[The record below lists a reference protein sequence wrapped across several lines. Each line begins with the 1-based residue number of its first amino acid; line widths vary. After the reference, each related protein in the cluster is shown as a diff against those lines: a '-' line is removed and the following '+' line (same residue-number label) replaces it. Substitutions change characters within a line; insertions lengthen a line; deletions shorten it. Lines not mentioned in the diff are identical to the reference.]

1 MNAENNLFS
10 SFIYKKADLVLL
22 TCMVFTH
29 QTFEQII
36 AYFLRH
42 WMFISQRSG
51 DSCKQHS
58 KLYCVSFTLLKK
70 HILQKLYYCM
80 QNKWCIY
87 PLCLQK
93 SRFVSTQARCSSN
106 YKYLL
111 ELLYS
116 ISEWARWGLCNYY
129 FQSFYGIFVALTCW
143 QRQNVR
149 HCKWLQTIFN
159 IIW

>member
-22 TCMVFTH
+22 TRMVFTH

-58 KLYCVSFTLLKK
+58 QLYCISFTLLKNNIFYK
-70 HILQKLYYCM
+70 SYTTVYRTNDAFTPYVCRKVDLLAHKLDVLVITSTFLNCCTALA
-80 QNKWCIY
+80 NEPDEDCVITT
-87 PLCLQK
+87 
-93 SRFVSTQARCSSN
+93 SRAFMES
-106 YKYLL
+106 L
-111 ELLYS
+111 
-116 ISEWARWGLCNYY
+116 
-129 FQSFYGIFVALTCW
+129 
-143 QRQNVR
+143 
-149 HCKWLQTIFN
+149 
-159 IIW
+159 